1 MKISKTK
8 LRQIIKEELEFVGA
22 EIEDA
27 PEPPE
32 DVEEPGLGLGTP
44 EETLLTLMRAREIL
58 DQFGSFEELAAA
70 IPAIE
75 QDQDTARWVAAIK
88 ANPMYAKT
96 QSVTSTGPWSPEKRD
111 TELEEYRST
120 GTGGQSAK
128 DREKPAR
135 PSSDTRS
142 SSQPNVREYLK

>member
-1 MKISKTK
+1 MKITK
-8 LRQIIKEELEFVGA
+8 QRLKEIIREELEFVGA

-32 DVEEPGLGLGTP
+32 DVEEPDLGLGTP

-70 IPAIE
+70 YPDIE

-88 ANPMYAKT
+88 ANPMYGSSGVEEGKGPRF
-96 QSVTSTGPWSPEKRD
+96 TSTGPWAP
-111 TELEEYRST
+111 EYRD
-120 GTGGQSAK
+120 K
-128 DREKPAR
+128 
-135 PSSDTRS
+135 
-142 SSQPNVREYLK
+142 

>member
-32 DVEEPGLGLGTP
+32 DVEEPDLGLGTP

-70 IPAIE
+70 IPDIE

-88 ANPMYAKT
+88 ANPMYAKG
-96 QSVTSTGPWSPEKRD
+96 SRFISTGPWAP
-111 TELEEYRST
+111 EYR
-120 GTGGQSAK
+120 
-128 DREKPAR
+128 D
-135 PSSDTRS
+135 D
-142 SSQPNVREYLK
+142 

>member
-32 DVEEPGLGLGTP
+32 DVEEPDLGLGTP

-58 DQFGSFEELAAA
+58 DQFGSFEE
-70 IPAIE
+70 
-75 QDQDTARWVAAIK
+75 
-88 ANPMYAKT
+88 
-96 QSVTSTGPWSPEKRD
+96 
-111 TELEEYRST
+111 
-120 GTGGQSAK
+120 
-128 DREKPAR
+128 
-135 PSSDTRS
+135 
-142 SSQPNVREYLK
+142 